1 LNGGLL
7 VNGKWVVAP
16 KVLIKGP
23 SGLYLFVQRSSKS
36 RHFASQWE
44 VPGGKPDAG
53 EDIDEC
59 LIRETK
65 EETGLDLT
73 LTGVAGAGEGR
84 IPNLNLAYM
93 FMEGTVDSEAV
104 ILSDEHDDFKW
115 ISLEDARQLDLF
127 PAFKLFIEKLTS
139 Y

>member
-1 LNGGLL
+1 MTK
-7 VNGKWVVAP
+7 KWVVAP
-16 KVLIKGP
+16 KVLVKGP
-23 SGLYLFVQRSSKS
+23 SGLYLFVQRSVKSK
-36 RHFASQWE
+36 HFASQWE

-53 EDIDEC
+53 EDIGEC

-73 LTGVAGAGEGR
+73 LTGVAGAGEGS

-93 FMEGTVDSEAV
+93 FMSGTVDSEKV

-115 ISLEDARQLDLF
+115 MSLEDARKLDLF
-127 PAFKLFIEKLTS
+127 PACRPLIESLVST
-139 Y
+139 